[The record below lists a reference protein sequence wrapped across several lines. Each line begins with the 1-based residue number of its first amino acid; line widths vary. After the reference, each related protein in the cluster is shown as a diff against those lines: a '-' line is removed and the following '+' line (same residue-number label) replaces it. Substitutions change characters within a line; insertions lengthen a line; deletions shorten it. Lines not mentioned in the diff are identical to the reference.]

1 MINFNQR
8 DTIPN
13 LLAAIAALPESTS
26 SAPADFVA
34 AGKAL
39 AIARLQA
46 IAVGPNI
53 NVANVSLRINQIG
66 QFQQFELQV
75 FAQYIKP
82 APVAAPATAA
92 ALVAQVA
99 VAPVVALIALLFML
113 CGLSAGAQ
121 TFGGPLQLTTGST
134 NALVYPAATN
144 YAQLTLPS
152 KTLTVYT
159 INTNETLVV
168 SYGVMLPGQTVP
180 VAVVSSTNTFPAS
193 AGYTN
198 GQTVTLSFTPPAIS
212 LPLVQWMMVT
222 NGTPGT
228 YTNGLYTP

>member
-1 MINFNQR
+1 MINFTQR

-46 IAVGPNI
+46 ITVGPAI
-53 NVANVSLRINQIG
+53 NAANVSLRINQIG
-66 QFQQFELQV
+66 QFQQFELQLS
-75 FAQYIKP
+75 AQYIKP
-82 APVAAPATAA
+82 APAPAP
-92 ALVAQVA
+92 VA
-99 VAPVVALIALLFML
+99 ALIALLFLL

-134 NALVYPAATN
+134 NAPVYPAATN

>member
-1 MINFNQR
+1 MINFTQR

-13 LLAAIAALPESTS
+13 LIAAITTLPESTS

-46 IAVGPNI
+46 ITVGPAI
-53 NVANVSLRINQIG
+53 NAANVSLRINQIG
-66 QFQQFELQV
+66 QFQQFELQLS
-75 FAQYIKP
+75 AQYIKP
-82 APVAAPATAA
+82 APAPAP
-92 ALVAQVA
+92 VA
-99 VAPVVALIALLFML
+99 ALIALLFLL

-134 NALVYPAATN
+134 NAPVYPAATN